1 MFFQSLRT
9 YIDAEFHRE
18 SISDSFRAI
27 RERYVGQ
34 KLKKPKNVAKLDSQ
48 VTPLS
53 RSSPDPTVVTYMYS
67 TVAPSS
73 LLAPNSPFL
82 IK

>member
-53 RSSPDPTVVTYMYS
+53 RSSPDPTVGT
-67 TVAPSS
+67 SS
-73 LLAPNSPFL
+73 HPGGTALDPRNPLSLGTP
-82 IK
+82 